1 MFDIRQLQKIQ
12 KDLQDRM
19 EKIQEELGKRT
30 VEGTSG
36 GGLVTVVANG
46 KQEIIR
52 IKISTEAVDPKD
64 LEMLEDLVV
73 AATNT
78 ALERA
83 RELHE
88 SMVNQ
93 VTGGIKIP
101 GLF

>member
-1 MFDIRQLQKIQ
+1 MFDIRQIQKIQ

-19 EKIQEELGKRT
+19 EKIQAELGKRT

-52 IKISTEAVDPKD
+52 IKISPEAVDPKD
-64 LEMLEDLVV
+64 LEMLEDLVL
-73 AATNT
+73 AAANS

>member
-1 MFDIRQLQKIQ
+1 MFDMRQIQKIQ

-46 KQEIIR
+46 SQEIVR
-52 IKISTEAVDPKD
+52 IKISPEAVDPKD
-64 LEMLEDLVV
+64 LEMLEDLVL
-73 AATNT
+73 AAANS

-83 RELHE
+83 RELKE